1 MEAQLSQLDRK
12 AKTHKG
18 RKHLKKFH
26 SKVKEDP
33 RSTLFLRATKIS
45 DKIDQVTKFLYF
57 LKKENSQKLHK
68 KNEIHPFENKENLIF
83 LAEKNLCPLFCF
95 GTHSKKRANNLI
107 FGRIYNKDI
116 LDMFETSIKNL
127 KGDIDNSLKL
137 VDIIQKPVLLMQGD
151 LFELNPDFQRMRN
164 YFHDFFYKKYES
176 NLVNIKNNLN
186 FVISITGK
194 GEKELLFRF
203 YIREENG
210 DMKKLNFQ
218 FDLEI
223 KRTQLSSKSIY
234 DKAIKERLREIKLL
248 KQRFTKNTKMNTI
261 GETLGRVHVRQQD
274 IRTLRLKRMKKL
286 KKRVVKDE

>member
-1 MEAQLSQLDRK
+1 MEQLDRK

-18 RKHLKKFH
+18 RKHLQKFR
-26 SKVKEDP
+26 SKIKEDP

-45 DKIDQVTKFLYF
+45 EKIDKVTKFLYF
-57 LKKENSQKLHK
+57 LKKENSRKLNK
-68 KNEIHPFENKENLIF
+68 KNEIHPFENKENLLF

-95 GTHSKKRANNLI
+95 GTHSKKRMNNLI
-107 FGRIYNKDI
+107 FGRIYDKDI

-137 VDIIQKPVLLMQGD
+137 VDVIQKPILLMQGD

-164 YFHDFFYKKYES
+164 FFHDFFCTKYEN
-176 NLVNIKNNLN
+176 NLVSIQNNLN

-203 YIREENG
+203 YIKERNG
-210 DMKKLNFQ
+210 EMKKLNFE

-223 KRTQLSSKSIY
+223 KRTKLAAKNIY
-234 DKAIKERLREIKLL
+234 DRAIKERLREIRIL
-248 KQRFTKNTKMNTI
+248 KQKFLKNTKKNTI
-261 GETLGRVHVRQQD
+261 GETMGTIHIRQQD
-274 IRTLRLKRMKKL
+274 IRTLRLKKIRKL
-286 KKRVVKDE
+286 KKHVVKEE